1 MGAFLGREEGG
12 LRREALGGVG
22 EREEGAREGGRG
34 EEGVAVVHVCVC
46 VCVRVCVCVCVCM
59 CVRACVCTSVC
70 AQQKKKHKMSLS
82 ICSSLQ
88 GRLQLWCC
96 MFGTKVSSLLLP
108 GDDLAA

>member
-34 EEGVAVVHVCVC
+34 EEGVV
-46 VCVRVCVCVCVCM
+46 
-59 CVRACVCTSVC
+59 
-70 AQQKKKHKMSLS
+70 
-82 ICSSLQ
+82 
-88 GRLQLWCC
+88 
-96 MFGTKVSSLLLP
+96 LP